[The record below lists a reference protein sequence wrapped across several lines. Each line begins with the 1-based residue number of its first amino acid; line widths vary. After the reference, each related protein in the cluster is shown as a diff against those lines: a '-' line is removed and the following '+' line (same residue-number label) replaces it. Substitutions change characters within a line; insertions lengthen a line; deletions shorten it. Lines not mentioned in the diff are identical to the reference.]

1 MPRLIRGVPLAIL
14 FMLVIGIAI
23 GCSGDSTSKPANT
36 QQNEKAEENTSGSTQ
51 SSGETIALKLSH
63 QWPQATAD
71 EGDFRSRLAV
81 KFAEEVEKRTNG
93 QVKID
98 IYPNSSLVKAQEQY
112 DAMISGAL
120 DMSVYPLDY
129 AGGKVPQFG
138 VTLMPALVRNHKQAQ
153 GWKDAEIGKRIE
165 EIAEQNGIKIITWV
179 WNAGAIGSKGD
190 PIITPADIKPGMK
203 MRAAGSY
210 VDQMLASA
218 GAGITSMPS
227 SEIYTALQTG
237 VLDAAVTSA
246 SSFAS
251 YKLYEQVDSLVS
263 SRKNTFW
270 FMFEPLIIS
279 LNTWN
284 KLTPEQ
290 QNIFLEVG
298 SELQSF
304 AYEESIKDDESVAQ
318 LFEEHGVTVVDMDD
332 EAFEQWYE
340 LAKPIWEK
348 FAQEV
353 EGGQELID
361 LALQVSAE

>member
-1 MPRLIRGVPLAIL
+1 MPKSIRWILLATLFVLVMGVA
-14 FMLVIGIAI
+14 V
-23 GCSGDSTSKPANT
+23 GCGGNSSSEPANT
-36 QQNEKAEENTSGSTQ
+36 QQNENAGENAGTSEQ
-51 SSGETIALKLSH
+51 PSGETITLKLSH
-63 QWPQATAD
+63 QWPQATAE

-81 KFAEEVEKRTNG
+81 LFAEEVEKRTNG
-93 QVKID
+93 QVKIE
-98 IYPNSSLVKAQEQY
+98 IFPSSSLVKAQEQY
-112 DAMISGAL
+112 DAMIAGAL

-138 VTLMPALVRNHKQAQ
+138 ITLMPALVRNHKQAQ
-153 GWKDAEIGKRIE
+153 GWKEAEIGKKIE
-165 EIAEQNGIKIITWV
+165 EIAEQNGIKILTWV
-179 WNAGAIGSKGD
+179 WNAGAIGNKGE
-190 PIITPADIKPGMK
+190 PIITPDDIKPGMK

-210 VDQMLASA
+210 VEEMLASA
-218 GAGITSMPS
+218 GAGITSMAS
-227 SEIYTALQTG
+227 SEIYSALQTG

-251 YKLYEQVDSLVS
+251 YKLYEQIDSLVS

-290 QNIFLEVG
+290 QQIFLEVG
-298 SELQSF
+298 AELQPF

-318 LFEEHGVTVVDMDD
+318 LFEEKGVKVVDMDD
-332 EAFEQWYE
+332 EAFEQWLE
-340 LAKPIWEK
+340 LAKPVWEK
-348 FAQEV
+348 FAQNV
-353 EGGQELID
+353 EGGQELLD